1 MNANGGCPMN
11 AKKNLLFVTGHK
23 NPDTD
28 SIVSAIAY
36 AHLKNELGEAA
47 VACRLGELSDE
58 TEYLMER
65 FGFDHPMLL
74 KDARAT
80 LDEITV
86 DLPTKVH
93 FNSSIKDAMA
103 IVSTKRQTL
112 AVVDDRDQ
120 LLGVVTS
127 SNLADIAM
135 GDTAVTIELL
145 KRTSQEALAR
155 AIDGHV
161 VYESKEFNFNGK
173 TSIGALN
180 NNKLENYDLEG
191 RLVILGDD
199 DHAQE
204 QAIVKGAA
212 CLVLVWTEKVSN
224 HILGL
229 AAKYNCSIITSTHG
243 TMNTSRYLLFSP
255 SVKEVMAT
263 DLVSFNFNEFV
274 DDVGR
279 KMSQTRFRS
288 YPVTDDKNR
297 IYGFISRYH
306 ILNSNSKQL
315 ILVDHNEYSQSVEG
329 IEDAD
334 VFEVIDHHRIGGV
347 TTVKPINFRN
357 EIIGSTA
364 SIITK
369 IYQENNIE
377 IPKDIA
383 SILLAAIISDTLNL
397 KSPTTTQQDVRLV
410 AQLEEISGLDRFK
423 FAHEMYEVTSSFKS
437 KSYEEIIN
445 QDVKKFYISEKE
457 VMVSQVV
464 LYRFDELYD
473 IIENFEDV
481 MEVFVEDQRL
491 DLLTVVFTSIEDN
504 GSIVLSAGA
513 LKDAVS
519 LDFPQ
524 ENGDKFTFLK
534 DVVSRKNQILPRLS
548 NAIERFMKV

>member
-1 MNANGGCPMN
+1 MNSNGGLFMN
-11 AKKNLLFVTGHK
+11 EKKNLLFITGHK

-36 AHLKNELGEAA
+36 AHLKNELGIAA
-47 VACRLGELSDE
+47 VACRLGEVNDE
-58 TEYLMER
+58 TEYLLER
-65 FGFDHPMLL
+65 FGFEHPMLL

-86 DLPTKVH
+86 DVPVKIH
-93 FNSSIKDAMA
+93 IDSSIKDAME
-103 IVSTKRQTL
+103 IVSNNRQTL

-120 LLGVVTS
+120 LLGLVTS

-145 KRTSQEALAR
+145 KRTSQKEIAR
-155 AIDGHV
+155 AIDGQV
-161 VYESKEFNFNGK
+161 IYEAREFNFDGR

-180 NNKLENYDLEG
+180 KGKLENYDLKS

-199 DHAQE
+199 EEAQR
-204 QAIVKGAA
+204 QAIMKGAA
-212 CLVLVWTEKVSN
+212 CLVLVWTKEVSN
-224 HILGL
+224 SILGL
-229 AAKYNCSIITSTHG
+229 AEKYQCGIITSTHG

-255 SVKEVMAT
+255 SVKDVMAT

-279 KMSQTRFRS
+279 KMLHTRFRS

-315 ILVDHNEYSQSVEG
+315 VLVDHNEYSQSVEG

-369 IYQENNIE
+369 IYEEQNVE
-377 IPKDIA
+377 IPSDIA
-383 SILLAAIISDTLNL
+383 SLLLAAIISDTLNL
-397 KSPTTTQQDVRLV
+397 KSPTTTSQDERL
-410 AQLEEISGLDRFK
+410 AKKLEAISGLDRFQ
-423 FAHEMYEVTSSFKS
+423 FAHDMYQVTSSFKS

-445 QDVKKFYISEKE
+445 QDVKKFYISDREI
-457 VMVSQVV
+457 MVSQVV
-464 LYRFDELYD
+464 IYRFDELYE
-473 IIENFEDV
+473 IIDNFEDV
-481 MEVFVEDQRL
+481 MDSYVLDQRL

-504 GSIVLSAGA
+504 GSIILSAGA

-519 LDFPQ
+519 LAFPQ
-524 ENGDKFTFLK
+524 EDGNKFTFLK
-534 DVVSRKNQILPRLS
+534 NVVSRKNQILPGLS
-548 NAIERFMKV
+548 NAIERFLKN

>member
-1 MNANGGCPMN
+1 MNANGGYPMN
-11 AKKNLLFVTGHK
+11 VKKNLLFVTGHK

-212 CLVLVWTEKVSN
+212 CIVLVWTENVSN

-306 ILNSNSKQL
+306 ILNYNSKQL
-315 ILVDHNEYSQSVEG
+315 ILVDHNEYAQSVEG

-481 MEVFVEDQRL
+481 MEVFVADQRL

-524 ENGDKFTFLK
+524 ENGDKFTK
-534 DVVSRKNQILPRLS
+534 TPI
-548 NAIERFMKV
+548 

>member
-1 MNANGGCPMN
+1 MNANGGYPMN
-11 AKKNLLFVTGHK
+11 VKKNLLFVTGHK

-74 KDARAT
+74 KDDRAQ
-80 LDEITV
+80 LDEIIV

-93 FNSSIKDAMA
+93 FNSSIKDAMT

-212 CLVLVWTEKVSN
+212 CLVLVWN
-224 HILGL
+224 
-229 AAKYNCSIITSTHG
+229 
-243 TMNTSRYLLFSP
+243 
-255 SVKEVMAT
+255 
-263 DLVSFNFNEFV
+263 
-274 DDVGR
+274 
-279 KMSQTRFRS
+279 
-288 YPVTDDKNR
+288 
-297 IYGFISRYH
+297 
-306 ILNSNSKQL
+306 
-315 ILVDHNEYSQSVEG
+315 
-329 IEDAD
+329 
-334 VFEVIDHHRIGGV
+334 
-347 TTVKPINFRN
+347 
-357 EIIGSTA
+357 
-364 SIITK
+364 
-369 IYQENNIE
+369 
-377 IPKDIA
+377 
-383 SILLAAIISDTLNL
+383 
-397 KSPTTTQQDVRLV
+397 
-410 AQLEEISGLDRFK
+410 
-423 FAHEMYEVTSSFKS
+423 
-437 KSYEEIIN
+437 
-445 QDVKKFYISEKE
+445 
-457 VMVSQVV
+457 
-464 LYRFDELYD
+464 
-473 IIENFEDV
+473 
-481 MEVFVEDQRL
+481 
-491 DLLTVVFTSIEDN
+491 
-504 GSIVLSAGA
+504 
-513 LKDAVS
+513 
-519 LDFPQ
+519 
-524 ENGDKFTFLK
+524 
-534 DVVSRKNQILPRLS
+534 
-548 NAIERFMKV
+548 

>member
-1 MNANGGCPMN
+1 MTE
-11 AKKNLLFVTGHK
+11 KKNLLFITGHK

-36 AHLKNELGEAA
+36 AHLKNEIGEAA
-47 VACRLGELSDE
+47 VACRLGDVNDE
-58 TEYLMER
+58 TEYLLDR
-65 FGFDHPMLL
+65 FGFEQPILL

-80 LDEITV
+80 LDEISV
-86 DLPTKVH
+86 DTPVKVH
-93 FNSSIKDAMA
+93 LDSSIKDAMS
-103 IVSTKRQTL
+103 IVSSKRQTL

-135 GDTAVTIELL
+135 GDTAETIELL
-145 KRTSQEALAR
+145 KRTSQEAIAR
-155 AIDGHV
+155 AIDGEL
-161 VYESKEFNFNGK
+161 VYKTVRFHFNGK

-180 NNKLENYDLEG
+180 ETKLDAYDLQD

-199 DHAQE
+199 IEAQE
-204 QAIVKGAA
+204 QAIKKGAA
-212 CLVLVWTEKVSN
+212 CLVLVWTDAIADSVRD
-224 HILGL
+224 L
-229 AAKYNCSIITSTHG
+229 AIKHQCALITSTHG

-279 KMSQTRFRS
+279 KMLHSRFRS

-315 ILVDHNEYSQSVEG
+315 VLVDHNEYSQSVEG

-334 VFEVIDHHRIGGV
+334 VYEVIDHHRIGGV

-369 IYQENNIE
+369 IFLEHDLE

-383 SILLAAIISDTLNL
+383 SLLLAAIISDTLNL
-397 KSPTTTQQDVRLV
+397 KSPTTTDQDVRL
-410 AQLEEISGLDRFK
+410 AKMLEKISGLDRFK

-437 KSYEEIIN
+437 KSYEEIID
-445 QDVKKFYISEKE
+445 QDIKKFYISEKE
-457 VMVSQVV
+457 IMVSQVV
-464 LYRFDELYD
+464 LYRFDELYN
-473 IIENFEDV
+473 IIENFEEV
-481 MEVFVEDQRL
+481 MAEYVRYHRL

-504 GSIVLSAGA
+504 GSIVLAAGE
-513 LKDAVS
+513 LKEAVS
-519 LDFPQ
+519 QAFPN
-524 ENGDKFTFLK
+524 ENGNKFTFLK

-548 NAIERFMKV
+548 NAIERFIRI

>member
-1 MNANGGCPMN
+1 MNE
-11 AKKNLLFVTGHK
+11 KKNLLFVTGHK

-36 AHLKNELGEAA
+36 AHLKNELDVAA
-47 VACRLGELSDE
+47 VACRLGELNDE
-58 TEYLMER
+58 TEYLLER
-65 FGFDHPMLL
+65 FGFEHPMLL

-86 DLPTKVH
+86 DIPVKIH
-93 FNSSIKDAMA
+93 IDSSIKDAMN
-103 IVSTKRQTL
+103 IVSQNRQTL

-145 KRTSQEALAR
+145 KRTTQSALAR
-155 AIDGHV
+155 AIDGTL
-161 VYESKEFNFNGK
+161 VYKSSQFNFNGK
-173 TSIGALN
+173 TSIGSLN
-180 NNKLENYDLEG
+180 KDKLNKYELDG

-199 DHAQE
+199 EEAQE

-212 CLVLVWTEKVSN
+212 ALVLVWTEGVSEY
-224 HILGL
+224 ILNL
-229 AAKYNCSIITSTHG
+229 AKKHHCSIITSSHG
-243 TMNTSRYLLFSP
+243 TMNTSRYLLFAP

-263 DLVSFNFNEFV
+263 NLVSFNFNEFV

-288 YPVTDDKNR
+288 YPVTDDRNR

-315 ILVDHNEYSQSVEG
+315 VLVDHNEYSQSVEG
-329 IEDAD
+329 IENAD
-334 VFEVIDHHRIGGV
+334 VYEVIDHHRIGGV

-369 IYQENNIE
+369 IYMENDVE

-383 SILLAAIISDTLNL
+383 SLLLAAIISDTLNL
-397 KSPTTTQQDVRLV
+397 KSPTTTPQDVKLV
-410 AQLEEISGLDRFK
+410 SMLEEISGLERFE
-423 FAHEMYEVTSSFKS
+423 FSHEMYKVTSSFKS

-445 QDVKKFYISEKE
+445 QDVKKFYISDKE

-464 LYRFDELYD
+464 LYEFDELYD

-481 MEVFVEDQRL
+481 MDEYVKDQRL
-491 DLLTVVFTSIEDN
+491 DLLTVVFTSIVDN
-504 GSIVLSAGA
+504 GSIILAAGA
-513 LKDAVS
+513 MKDAVK
-519 LDFPQ
+519 LAFPLS
-524 ENGDKFTFLK
+524 NGDQFTFLK

-548 NAIERFMKV
+548 NAIEKLLKD

>member
-1 MNANGGCPMN
+1 MNE
-11 AKKNLLFVTGHK
+11 KKNLLFITGHR

-36 AHLKNELGEAA
+36 AHLKNEIGVAA
-47 VACRLGELSDE
+47 VACRLGDVNDE
-58 TEYLMER
+58 TEYLLER
-65 FGFDHPMLL
+65 FGFEQPMLL

-80 LDEITV
+80 LDEISV
-86 DLPTKVH
+86 DVPIKVH
-93 FNSSIKDAMA
+93 IDSSIKDAMN
-103 IVSTKRQTL
+103 IVSKNRQTL

-145 KRTSQEALAR
+145 KKTSQREIAR
-155 AIDGHV
+155 AIDGALI
-161 VYESKEFNFNGK
+161 YEAKTFNFDGR

-180 NNKLENYDLEG
+180 QGKLANYDVKG

-199 DHAQE
+199 EEAQE

-212 CLVLVWTEKVSN
+212 CLVLVWTESISD
-224 HILGL
+224 HILSL
-229 AAKYNCSIITSTHG
+229 AEQYQCGIITSTHG

-279 KMSQTRFRS
+279 KMLHTRFRS

-297 IYGFISRYH
+297 IYGFISRFH

-315 ILVDHNEYSQSVEG
+315 VLVDHNEYSQSVEG
-329 IEDAD
+329 IENAD
-334 VFEVIDHHRIGGV
+334 VHEVVDHHRIGGV

-369 IYQENNIE
+369 IYQEQGVT
-377 IPKDIA
+377 IPKPMA
-383 SILLAAIISDTLNL
+383 SLLLAAIISDTLNL
-397 KSPTTTQQDVRLV
+397 KSPTTTRQDIRLV
-410 AQLEEISGLDRFK
+410 EMLEAISGLDRFK
-423 FAHEMYEVTSSFKS
+423 FAHEMYEVTSK
-437 KSYEEIIN
+437 IGRAH
-445 QDVKKFYISEKE
+445 V
-457 VMVSQVV
+457 
-464 LYRFDELYD
+464 
-473 IIENFEDV
+473 
-481 MEVFVEDQRL
+481 
-491 DLLTVVFTSIEDN
+491 
-504 GSIVLSAGA
+504 
-513 LKDAVS
+513 
-519 LDFPQ
+519 
-524 ENGDKFTFLK
+524 
-534 DVVSRKNQILPRLS
+534 
-548 NAIERFMKV
+548 

>member
-1 MNANGGCPMN
+1 
-11 AKKNLLFVTGHK
+11 
-23 NPDTD
+23 
-28 SIVSAIAY
+28 
-36 AHLKNELGEAA
+36 
-47 VACRLGELSDE
+47 
-58 TEYLMER
+58 
-65 FGFDHPMLL
+65 
-74 KDARAT
+74 
-80 LDEITV
+80 
-86 DLPTKVH
+86 
-93 FNSSIKDAMA
+93 
-103 IVSTKRQTL
+103 
-112 AVVDDRDQ
+112 
-120 LLGVVTS
+120 
-127 SNLADIAM
+127 
-135 GDTAVTIELL
+135 
-145 KRTSQEALAR
+145 
-155 AIDGHV
+155 
-161 VYESKEFNFNGK
+161 
-173 TSIGALN
+173 
-180 NNKLENYDLEG
+180 
-191 RLVILGDD
+191 
-199 DHAQE
+199 
-204 QAIVKGAA
+204 
-212 CLVLVWTEKVSN
+212 
-224 HILGL
+224 
-229 AAKYNCSIITSTHG
+229 
-243 TMNTSRYLLFSP
+243 
-255 SVKEVMAT
+255 
-263 DLVSFNFNEFV
+263 
-274 DDVGR
+274 
-279 KMSQTRFRS
+279 MSQTRFRS

-481 MEVFVEDQRL
+481 MEVFVADQRL

>member
-1 MNANGGCPMN
+1 MNE
-11 AKKNLLFVTGHK
+11 KKNLLFITGHK

-36 AHLKNELGEAA
+36 AHLKNEIGIAA
-47 VACRLGELSDE
+47 VACRLGEVNDE
-58 TEYLMER
+58 TEYLLER
-65 FGFDHPMLL
+65 FGFEQPMLL

-86 DLPTKVH
+86 DIPVKIHLE
-93 FNSSIKDAMA
+93 SSIKDAMS
-103 IVSTKRQTL
+103 IVSKNRQTL

-145 KRTSQEALAR
+145 KRTSQKEIAR
-155 AIDGHV
+155 AIDGAI
-161 VYESKEFNFNGK
+161 VYESTNFNFDGR

-180 NNKLENYDLEG
+180 QGKLINYDLKG

-199 DHAQE
+199 EEAQE

-212 CLVLVWTEKVSN
+212 CLVLVWTSSVSP
-224 HILGL
+224 HILAL
-229 AAKYNCSIITSTHG
+229 AKEHQCGIITSTHG

-255 SVKEVMAT
+255 SVKEVMTT
-263 DLVSFNFNEFV
+263 DVVSYNFNEFV

-279 KMSQTRFRS
+279 KMLQSRFRS

-315 ILVDHNEYSQSVEG
+315 VLVDHNEYSQSVEG

-334 VFEVIDHHRIGGV
+334 VSEVIDHHRIGGV

-369 IYQENNIE
+369 MYQEHDVE
-377 IPKDIA
+377 IPKPMA
-383 SILLAAIISDTLNL
+383 SLLLAAIISDTLNL
-397 KSPTTTQQDVRLV
+397 KSPTTTDQDVRLV
-410 AQLEEISGLDRFK
+410 SMLESLSGLDRFK

-445 QDVKKFYISEKE
+445 QDVKKFYISDKE
-457 VMVSQVV
+457 IMVSQVV
-464 LYRFDELYD
+464 VYRFDELYD
-473 IIENFEDV
+473 IIENFEVV
-481 MEVFVEDQRL
+481 MESFVLDQRL

-504 GSIVLSAGA
+504 GSIILSAGN
-513 LKDAVS
+513 LKDAVT
-519 LDFPQ
+519 LAFPSQ
-524 ENGDKFTFLK
+524 NGDKFTFLK
-534 DVVSRKNQILPRLS
+534 DVVSRKNQILPALS
-548 NAIERFMKV
+548 NAIERFIKN

>member
-1 MNANGGCPMN
+1 MNE
-11 AKKNLLFVTGHK
+11 KKNLLFITGHR

-36 AHLKNELGEAA
+36 AHLKNEIGVSA
-47 VACRLGELSDE
+47 VACRLGDVNDE
-58 TEYLMER
+58 TEYLLER
-65 FGFDHPMLL
+65 FGFEQPMLL

-80 LDEITV
+80 LDEISV
-86 DLPTKVH
+86 DVPIKVH
-93 FNSSIKDAMA
+93 IDSSIKDAMN
-103 IVSTKRQTL
+103 IVSKNRQTL

-145 KRTSQEALAR
+145 KKTSQREIAR
-155 AIDGHV
+155 AIDGALI
-161 VYESKEFNFNGK
+161 YEAKTFNFDGR

-180 NNKLENYDLEG
+180 QGKLANYDVKG

-199 DHAQE
+199 EEAQE

-212 CLVLVWTEKVSN
+212 CLVLVWTESISD
-224 HILGL
+224 HILSL
-229 AAKYNCSIITSTHG
+229 AEQYQCGIITSTHG

-279 KMSQTRFRS
+279 KMLHTRFRS

-297 IYGFISRYH
+297 IYGFISRFH

-315 ILVDHNEYSQSVEG
+315 VLVDHNEYSQSVEG
-329 IEDAD
+329 IENAD
-334 VFEVIDHHRIGGV
+334 VHEVVDHHRIGGV

-369 IYQENNIE
+369 IYQEQGVT
-377 IPKDIA
+377 IPKPMA
-383 SILLAAIISDTLNL
+383 SLLLAAIISDTLNL
-397 KSPTTTQQDVRLV
+397 KSPTTTRQDIRLV
-410 AQLEEISGLDRFK
+410 EMLEAISGLDRFK

-437 KSYEEIIN
+437 KTYEEIIN
-445 QDVKKFYISEKE
+445 QDVKKFYISDKE
-457 VMVSQVV
+457 IMVSQVV
-464 LYRFDELYD
+464 IYRFDELYD
-473 IIENFEDV
+473 IIENFEGV
-481 MEVFVEDQRL
+481 MELFVKDHRL

-504 GSIVLSAGA
+504 GSIILSAGNM
-513 LKDAVS
+513 KEAVT
-519 LDFPQ
+519 LAFPQ

-534 DVVSRKNQILPRLS
+534 NVVSRKNQILPALS
-548 NAIERFMKV
+548 NAIERFIKNQ

>member
-1 MNANGGCPMN
+1 MNE
-11 AKKNLLFVTGHK
+11 KKNLLFITGHK

-36 AHLKNELGEAA
+36 AHLKNEIGVAA
-47 VACRLGELSDE
+47 VACRLGELNDE
-58 TEYLMER
+58 TEYLLGR
-65 FGFDHPMLL
+65 FGFEAPMLL

-86 DLPTKVH
+86 DVPIKIH
-93 FNSSIKDAMA
+93 IDSSIKDAMT
-103 IVSTKRQTL
+103 IVSNNRQTL

-145 KRTSQEALAR
+145 KRTSQKEIAR
-155 AIDGHV
+155 AIDGTII
-161 VYESKEFNFNGK
+161 YEAKDFNFDGK

-180 NNKLENYDLEG
+180 KSKLENYDLKN

-199 DHAQE
+199 EQAQE
-204 QAIVKGAA
+204 QAIIKGAA
-212 CLVLVWTEKVSN
+212 CLVLVWTEKVSERVIKFAQK
-224 HILGL
+224 HQCG
-229 AAKYNCSIITSTHG
+229 IITSTHG

-279 KMSQTRFRS
+279 KMLSSRFRS

-315 ILVDHNEYSQSVEG
+315 VLVDHNEYSQSVEG

-334 VFEVIDHHRIGGV
+334 VHEVVDHHRIGGV

-369 IYQENNIE
+369 IYQEEGVE

-397 KSPTTTQQDVRLV
+397 KSPTTTNQDIRLV
-410 AQLEEISGLDRFK
+410 QMLEKISGLDRFK

-437 KSYEEIIN
+437 KTYEEIIN
-445 QDVKKFYISEKE
+445 QDVKKFYISDREI
-457 VMVSQVV
+457 MVSQVV
-464 LYRFDELYD
+464 IYRFDELYS
-473 IIENFEDV
+473 IIENFEEV
-481 MEVFVEDQRL
+481 MESFVLDQRL

-504 GSIVLSAGA
+504 GSIVLSAGK
-513 LKDAVS
+513 LKEAVT
-519 LDFPQ
+519 LAFPQ
-524 ENGDKFTFLK
+524 ENGNKFTFLK
-534 DVVSRKNQILPRLS
+534 NVVSRKNQILPALS
-548 NAIERFMKV
+548 NAIERFIKNQ